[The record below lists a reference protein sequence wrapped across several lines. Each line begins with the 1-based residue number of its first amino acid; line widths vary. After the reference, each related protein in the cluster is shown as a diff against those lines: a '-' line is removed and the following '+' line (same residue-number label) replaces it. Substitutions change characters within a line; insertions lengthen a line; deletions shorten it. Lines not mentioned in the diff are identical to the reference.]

1 MLRDVVDEIIG
12 VEPDLHVIADGVESG
27 TLLEHVERT
36 RPDVVVLWAE
46 SASPPPMCEEL
57 LGRFPRLSVVAIEDR
72 GQRAS
77 IYRMRPMRVRLA
89 EVSGN
94 KLVATIRRAAR
105 AMSFRTSMYDA
116 SRP

>member
-1 MLRDVVDEIIG
+1 MPHMLHDVVDEILG
-12 VEPDLHVIADGVESG
+12 VEPDLYVVADGVAPG
-27 TLLEHVERT
+27 ALLEHVERT

-89 EVSGN
+89 EISGN
-94 KLVATIRRAAR
+94 KLVATIRRAAG
-105 AMSFRTSMYDA
+105 AM
-116 SRP
+116 